1 MIDMKKS
8 YLILTMLS
16 LFLAGCNSDS
26 SGDQAVQPLNKL
38 TIKGDKV
45 ERQVVVDQI
54 ENNIKISAT
63 NNDPVSNVSWFVS
76 DSATPK
82 LATGF
87 IPLNRDKQNFELF
100 YLVDAPGTDN
110 PQDIVFI
117 EGVPCIILECKSFTR
132 YQLLEGASQASLQ
145 LAFNGLQAHYVDPL
159 TLSLPEK
166 KRVPV
171 TISGDLR
178 FSIPNSWPV
187 LKKQRFPVIATE
199 GSLVFDGQTYNIAS
213 MEHFERIER
222 RDIFGG
228 NWRVKETGYNIVLKH
243 NQQIIYLTLTFLTL
257 ADFDLGLSYE
267 TISIDTDNK
276 TFSKQVVQSIHDW
289 EEYDEE
295 LIFHFTHELKGVQGS
310 KILTSDLRIPKPVL
324 KATFNRVPLN
334 TPSFYKLPTAQA
346 ENDRQFYALS
356 LGQTGEAGSLTL
368 IQELKGHASLKY
380 REGEQDYSCGNRE
393 LACAGLSMD
402 ADQKTWRFNSVKLG
416 DKTLNGTAY
425 IPGVFE

>member
-45 ERQVVVDQI
+45 ERQLVVDQI

-63 NNDPVSNVSWFVS
+63 NNDPVSNISWFVS

-145 LAFNGLQAHYVDPL
+145 LAFNGLQAHYVDPV

-171 TISGDLR
+171 TISGNLR

-199 GSLVFDGQTYNIAS
+199 GSLVFDGQTYHIVS
-213 MEHFERIER
+213 IERIDRINTFENG
-222 RDIFGG
+222 FGL
-228 NWRVKETGYNIVLKH
+228 RVAGYSIVLK
-243 NQQIIYLTLTFLTL
+243 NGSQTIYL
-257 ADFDLGLSYE
+257 DFTAELYDILGFHIQRVNVNKNDENYMEKIINPPAILSG
-267 TISIDTDNK
+267 
-276 TFSKQVVQSIHDW
+276 W
-289 EEYDEE
+289 EENDKE
-295 LIFHFTHELKGVQGS
+295 LIFNFGHNLEGKQGS
-310 KILTSDLRIPKPVL
+310 KILTSDLRIPKPIL
-324 KATFNRVPLN
+324 KATFNRAPLN

-346 ENDRQFYALS
+346 ENDRQFYVFS

-368 IQELKGHASLKY
+368 IQELKGHVSLKY
-380 REGEQDYSCGNRE
+380 SEGEQDYSCGNRE